1 MSKKTKKVQKDVLE
15 SANKIWLAGLG
26 ALSVA
31 EEEGSKLFNTL
42 VKKGEGFEKR
52 GKKQFEKAQSS
63 VEERFEK
70 VQSTVE
76 EQLETVAGK
85 ADSVFGKMGR
95 GFDAKVADTL
105 NKLGVPSRMEIQKLT
120 RRVEQL
126 TKKVDSLN
134 KKPVAKT
141 ASKVVSKKTTGRTRA
156 TPTA

>member
-1 MSKKTKKVQKDVLE
+1 MSKKAKKIQRDVVE
-15 SANKIWLAGLG
+15 SAGKIWLAGLG

-31 EEEGSKLFNTL
+31 EEEGGKLFKTL

-52 GKKQFEKAQSS
+52 GKKGL
-63 VEERFEK
+63 EK

-76 EQLETVAGK
+76 KQLETAAGK
-85 ADSVFGKMGR
+85 ADSAFGKIGR

-126 TKKVDSLN
+126 TKTVESLN
-134 KKPVAKT
+134 KKPVSKP
-141 ASKVVSKKTTGRTRA
+141 ASKASAAKKAAARTRA
-156 TPTA
+156 PKTA